1 MPRPSKGPKL
11 FRASPKYFGRDQN
24 ILELCQKEKF
34 TFDLVNTFCP
44 DKIILDL
51 FIEGLYNPIITPMV
65 TGGLILLCFE
75 KRVLLLRIFFCDR
88 AQ

>member
-11 FRASPKYFGRDQN
+11 FRASPKYFGLDQN
-24 ILELCQKEKF
+24 ILELYQKEKF

-51 FIEGLYNPIITPMV
+51 FIEGRGIRFIIQ
-65 TGGLILLCFE
+65 F
-75 KRVLLLRIFFCDR
+75 
-88 AQ
+88 